1 MRKHCAYFPLQ
12 SRGAGRFGE
21 RREKTWSRQ
30 VMPYSPWCVTRC
42 LFTRQFLMSYDLKAF
57 CRDLQ
62 DRLSWLFKEVARL
75 QEENERLLQ
84 ENQALREEATLSRLF
99 RELGDEAQ
107 TEMPAPADTNN
118 FGSGVPP
125 EAMAFFRYLP
135 ESLDFANYFEA
146 ADAYGIEGDQ
156 ARDWMLIFFRESLLE
171 HRGRVLRKL
180 DPNPFPVR
188 VAR

>member
-156 ARDWMLIFFRESLLE
+156 ARVWNLVFFRGPLAGP
-171 HRGRVLRKL
+171 RGRAPPAV
-180 DPNPFPVR
+180 DSTPIGHGMD
-188 VAR
+188 